1 MKNILLTIASS
12 LLLISCGGETA
23 KETVPE
29 TVPETDTKD
38 STAAPITK
46 VCKKG
51 YDVDNT
57 TIGFGGFKYT
67 EKKEVKGIF
76 TKFTVKGTKV
86 ADTPEEVF
94 ANATISIP
102 ISTIETKDL
111 GRNKRIKEDYFGK
124 MESTFLIKGSIVKFN
139 KDSNEV
145 IINIT
150 LNKVSKD
157 LSLNYTTS
165 GDSISINGELN
176 ILDFDASKALTSI
189 NTVCEALHTGADGI
203 SKTWAEVNLYITSTL
218 KETCE

>member
-12 LLLISCGGETA
+12 LLLISCGGETE
-23 KETVPE
+23 KETA
-29 TVPETDTKD
+29 
-38 STAAPITK
+38 SQINK

-51 YDVDNT
+51 YDVDST

-67 EKKEVKGIF
+67 EKTEVKGIF
-76 TKFTVKGTKV
+76 EKFTVEGTKV

-102 ISTIETKDL
+102 ISTIETKNPN
-111 GRNKRIKEDYFGK
+111 RNKRIEEDYFGK

-139 KDSNEV
+139 KGANEV

-157 LSLNYTTS
+157 ITLNYSTS
-165 GDSISINGELN
+165 GDVIKINGELN
-176 ILDFDASKALTSI
+176 ILDFDASKALRSI
-189 NTVCEALHTGADGI
+189 HTVCEALHTGSDGV
-203 SKTWAEVNLYITSTL
+203 SKTWAEANLYITSKL
-218 KETCE
+218 KKSCE